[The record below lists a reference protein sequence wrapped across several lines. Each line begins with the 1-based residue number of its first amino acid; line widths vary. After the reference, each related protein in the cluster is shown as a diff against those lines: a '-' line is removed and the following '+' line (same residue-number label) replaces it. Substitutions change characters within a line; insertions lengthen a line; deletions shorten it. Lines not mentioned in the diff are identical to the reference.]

1 MQESRAEAPPAR
13 HGLLFDLSAI
23 DLSARLRSKAEI
35 ESFLPHRGQMSLL
48 DAVIWEHT
56 EHLRAV
62 AIKHVRHDEFWVPGH
77 FPGHPTFPGVMM
89 IEAGAQLACYE
100 FMARKCG
107 PTLVAFLRI
116 EDAAFRAAVH
126 PGEDLYLL
134 CHEVKV
140 GRRQFTSD
148 IQGVVRGQLAFEAR
162 ISGMVTAK

>member
-1 MQESRAEAPPAR
+1 MQESRAEAPAAR
-13 HGLLFDLSAI
+13 HGLLFDLNAI
-23 DLSARLRSKAEI
+23 DLSARVRSKADI

-48 DAVIWEHT
+48 DGVIWEHA
-56 EHLRAV
+56 EFLQAL
-62 AIKHVRHDEFWVPGH
+62 AIKRVRDDEFWVSGH

-89 IEAGAQLACYE
+89 IEAGAQLACFE

-116 EDAAFRAAVH
+116 EHAAFRAAVA

-134 CHEVKV
+134 CREVKV
-140 GRRQFTSD
+140 GRRQFVSD

>member
-1 MQESRAEAPPAR
+1 MQESRAEAPARR
-13 HGLLFDLSAI
+13 HGLLLDLSAI
-23 DLSARLRSKAEI
+23 DLSARLRSKADI

-48 DAVIWEHT
+48 DAVIWEHP
-56 EHLRAV
+56 EQLRAV
-62 AIKHVRHDEFWVPGH
+62 AIMHVRDDAFWVPGH

-116 EDAAFRAAVH
+116 ENAAFRAAVA
-126 PGEDLYLL
+126 PGDDLYLL
-134 CHEVKV
+134 CHEAKI
-140 GRRQFTSD
+140 GRRQFSSD

>member
-23 DLSARLRSKAEI
+23 DLSARLRSKVDI
-35 ESFLPHRGQMSLL
+35 ESFLPHREQMSLL
-48 DAVIWEHT
+48 DGVVWEHA
-56 EHLRAV
+56 ELLRAV
-62 AIKHVRHDEFWVPGH
+62 GIKHVRDDEFWVAGH
-77 FPGHPTFPGVMM
+77 FPGRPTFPGVMM

-116 EDAAFRAAVH
+116 ENAAFRAAVV
-126 PGEDLYLL
+126 PGDDLYLL
-134 CHEVKV
+134 CSEVKV

-162 ISGMVTAK
+162 ISGMITAK

>member
-1 MQESRAEAPPAR
+1 MQESRAEAPAAR
-13 HGLLFDLSAI
+13 HGLLFDLNAI
-23 DLSARLRSKAEI
+23 DLSARLRSKADI
-35 ESFLPHRGQMSLL
+35 ESFLPHRGHMSLL
-48 DAVIWEHT
+48 DGVVWEHPET
-56 EHLRAV
+56 LQAV
-62 AIKHVRHDEFWVPGH
+62 AIKHIRDTEFWVAGH
-77 FPGHPTFPGVMM
+77 FPGRPTFPGVMM

-116 EDAAFRAAVH
+116 ENAAFRSAVV
-126 PGEDLYLL
+126 PGDDLYLL
-134 CHEVKV
+134 CREVKV